1 MNNTYH
7 MQDPTVFYNKE
18 DLWTVAREVYAGND
32 QPTEPYYVTMS
43 LEDQEEQEFVL
54 IQPFTP
60 ANKQNM
66 VGWMAARCDGE
77 HYGKL
82 LLYKFP
88 KQELIYGPLQ
98 IEARIDQEPTIS
110 SQLSLW
116 SQRGSRVIRGNL
128 LVIPI
133 GDSLLYV
140 EPLYLQA
147 ETGQLPELKRV
158 IVAFG
163 EQVTMA
169 DTLDEA
175 LASVG
180 EAPAV
185 AAEEEEV
192 GELTE
197 VHDLAVSAL
206 EHYEQAQEYLQQGD
220 WAGYG
225 AELEAMRQDLE
236 NLVEAS
242 P

>member
-1 MNNTYH
+1 M
-7 MQDPTVFYNKE
+7 
-18 DLWTVAREVYAGND
+18 
-32 QPTEPYYVTMS
+32 EPYYVTMR
-43 LEDQEEQEFVL
+43 LPDAQEEEFIL

-66 VGWMAARCDGE
+66 VAWMAARCDGE

-88 KQELIYGPLQ
+88 KQELVYGPLQ

-116 SQRGSRVIRGNL
+116 NQRGSQVIRGNL

-133 GDSLLYV
+133 EHSLLYV

-158 IVAFG
+158 IVASG
-163 EQVTMA
+163 DRITMA
-169 DTLDEA
+169 STLDEA
-175 LASVG
+175 LASYG
-180 EAPAV
+180 GAPV
-185 AAEEEEV
+185 TPPPEQVEPAEPSDA
-192 GELTE
+192 
-197 VHDLAVSAL
+197 HDLAVSAM
-206 EHYEQAQEYLQQGD
+206 EHYDQAQEYLQQGD

-225 AELEAMRQDLE
+225 AELEAMQNDLQA
-236 NLVEAS
+236 LVEATQ
-242 P
+242 